1 MSGELPLVKVN
12 PLQARRLAQ
21 SKGTRA
27 KTDAVDARMLAQM
40 GAALEL
46 VPQAPMTE
54 TLRELKELQIARQ
67 ALIKDR
73 TRLLNRIKTQKVA
86 FAVKQGKARMAL
98 IKRQLRDIDIEIRV
112 RIGAEKPLA
121 RAFEILRSI
130 PGLGAVSAAAIL
142 IECPEIGSL
151 DRKQVASLAGLA
163 PMTHQ
168 SGQWKG
174 RAFIQGGR
182 RHLRGALYMPAI
194 VAMRFN
200 PDLKA
205 KYQALRNA
213 GKPAKVAITA
223 LMRKLIELANT
234 LVKNDHTWMPK
245 RA

>member
-40 GAALEL
+40 AAALEL

-73 TRLLNRIKTQKVA
+73 TRLANRIKTQKVA
-86 FAVKQGKARMAL
+86 FAVKQGKVRMAL

-112 RIGAEKPLA
+112 RIGAEKPRA
-121 RAFEILRSI
+121 RAFEILRSS

-142 IECPEIGSL
+142 IECPEKGSL

-168 SGQWKG
+168 SRQWSG
-174 RAFIQGGR
+174 RAVIQGGR
-182 RHLRGALYMPAI
+182 RHLRGALYRPAI

-223 LMRKLIELANT
+223 LMRKLIELPNT